1 MEGTK
6 YNLSTHAQDTTDM
19 YTTCYGQSKGK
30 ECLRGFI
37 CPRLKL

>member
-19 YTTCYGQSKGK
+19 YTTPTCYGQSKGK
-30 ECLRGFI
+30 ECLRERI
-37 CPRLKL
+37 YLP